1 MKSNEEVLGDK
12 GKSENK
18 YRKFQWLPILLIT
31 WNLFDLVLH
40 VAIDMAEP
48 YRIAGNVVAIVA
60 ALIVLLANV
69 KSYAPLILGG
79 AAVVVV
85 ALNAFHASEH
95 GFAIPM
101 LVFIGVTLFLLLRW
115 AQVKSL
121 EANAESENE
130 VGHFYHRWWMAIIVS
145 LVGVAIVVLTG
156 MSADVERGLPLA
168 PLDDVVLDS
177 ALLEQSN
184 ITPGPNDTDLYTT
197 VNAAEHA
204 DYARSHIFEYA
215 IFGGSFDEDASN
227 QTIVRATTADYPGA
241 YNVVTRNPGEIF
253 VYYGVYGDV
262 EGSTGPAVALLDANT
277 LEEVWNT
284 QLAVYENE
292 TAWNYP
298 GVVGLHGNG
307 TLIVVSGNTAA
318 VLDPDTGNI
327 INKVDLP
334 QVDPALGS
342 YNGFAT
348 TSDGTLFTKAL
359 FRYCDDEGG
368 LALKNCLDTEATQT
382 LLALDP
388 VSLEIITQVE
398 LPVFSTGRIPIA
410 VHDGIDH
417 VYMPG
422 ISEVYRYRWENQSL
436 VLEEDWG
443 FVSVTEEDDLGAMA
457 PNVIGDWVFVQVN
470 TGTPKPMPVWA
481 ISAVDSSERFM
492 IRPFEDIETRFSF
505 GVAHGAFDT
514 ESGLLFTADTG
525 TGYVSAMTFDPESG
539 FEVVW
544 REEQTTSVFQQLI
557 GDPDERVVVT
567 SDLLNFRLNPLTA
580 TNEQILFR
588 DAATGR
594 ELARTGN
601 LPRMS
606 DGANI
611 SPGFGG
617 RMYFPGKDGRIYE
630 VSVQME

>member
-1 MKSNEEVLGDK
+1 MNTQ
-12 GKSENK
+12 NRT
-18 YRKFQWLPILLIT
+18 RKFPWLPALIIA
-31 WNLFDLVLH
+31 WNIIDLVLH

-48 YRIAGNVVAIVA
+48 LRIAGNVVAIAA

-69 KSYAPLILGG
+69 KSYAPYILGG
-79 AAVVVV
+79 AAVAVVV
-85 ALNAFHASEH
+85 LNAFHAAQH
-95 GFAIPM
+95 GSAIPM

-115 AQVKSL
+115 AQVFL
-121 EANAESENE
+121 AEA
-130 VGHFYHRWWMAIIVS
+130 GDQRFYHRWWAALAPAVI
-145 LVGVAIVVLTG
+145 GAAIVFLMG
-156 MSADVERGLPLA
+156 MSLAIMPLYKGE
-168 PLDDVVLDS
+168 LDS

-184 ITPGPNDTDLYTT
+184 VTPGPNDTDLYTT

-215 IFGGSFDEDASN
+215 IFGGSLDKDASN
-227 QTIVRATTADYPGA
+227 RVIVRATTPDYPGA
-241 YNVVTRNPGEIF
+241 YNVVTRNPDEIF
-253 VYYGVYGDV
+253 VYYGVYGEV
-262 EGSTGPAVALLDANT
+262 EGAIGPAVARLDANT

-284 QLAVYENE
+284 QLAVYEND

-298 GVVGLHGNG
+298 GVVGMHGNG
-307 TLIVVSGNTAA
+307 TLIVVSGGTAA
-318 VLDPDTGNI
+318 VLDPNTGDI
-327 INKVDLP
+327 INQVDLP
-334 QVDPALGS
+334 QEDPVNQS

-359 FRYCDDEGG
+359 FRSCDDIGSTA
-368 LALKNCLDTEATQT
+368 LASCLDTEKTQT

-388 VSLEIITQVE
+388 VTLEIITQVE

-410 VHDGIDH
+410 VHDGIDY

-422 ISEVYRYRWENQSL
+422 VSEVYRYRWENKSL
-436 VLEEDWG
+436 VFDEDWG
-443 FVSVTEEDDLGAMA
+443 LVSVTEEDDLGAMA

-481 ISAVDSSERFM
+481 VSAVDPSERYL

-505 GVAHGAFDT
+505 AVAHGAFDT
-514 ESGLLFTADTG
+514 ASGLLYTADTG
-525 TGYVSAMTFDPESG
+525 TGYVSAMTFDPETG
-539 FEVVW
+539 FELVW

-557 GDPDERVVVT
+557 GTADERVVVT
-567 SDLLNFRLNPLTA
+567 SHLLNFRLNPLKA
-580 TNEQILFR
+580 TNEQVVFR
-588 DAATGR
+588 NAATGQ

-606 DGANI
+606 QGANI

-617 RMYFPGKDGRIYE
+617 RMYFPAVDGRIYE
-630 VSVQME
+630 VSVQSE

>member
-1 MKSNEEVLGDK
+1 MKT
-12 GKSENK
+12 ENVNR
-18 YRKFQWLPILLIT
+18 RKPWLPTLLIS
-31 WNLFDLVLH
+31 WNLFDLVVH

-48 YRIAGNVVAIVA
+48 LRIAGNVVAIVA
-60 ALIVLLANV
+60 AIIVLFANV
-69 KSYAPLILGG
+69 KSSAPYILSG
-79 AAVVVV
+79 AAVVVLAV
-85 ALNAFHASEH
+85 NVVHASQH
-95 GFAIPM
+95 GALIPM

-115 AQVKSL
+115 AQDTLVK
-121 EANAESENE
+121 ERDQP
-130 VGHFYHRWWMAIIVS
+130 FYLRWWVS
-145 LVGVAIVVLTG
+145 LVITLVAAATVFLSGMTAELT
-156 MSADVERGLPLA
+156 ALPVMA
-168 PLDDVVLDS
+168 LDDIVLDS
-177 ALLEQSN
+177 ALLEQAN

-215 IFGGSFDEDASN
+215 IFGGSLDEDVSN
-227 QTIVRATTADYPGA
+227 RAIVRATAADYPGA
-241 YNVVTRNPGEIF
+241 YNVVTRNSDELF
-253 VYYGVYGDV
+253 VYYGVYGEV
-262 EGSTGPAVALLDANT
+262 EGATGPAVAHVDANT

-284 QLAVYENE
+284 QLADYRDNE

-298 GVVGLHGNG
+298 GVIGLHGNG
-307 TLIVVSGNTAA
+307 TLIIVSGNTAA
-318 VLDPDTGNI
+318 VIDPDTGDI
-327 INKVDLP
+327 INQVDLP
-334 QVDPALGS
+334 QDDPALGS

-359 FRYCDDEGG
+359 FRNCDEIGSTA
-368 LALKNCLDTEATQT
+368 LARCLDTEETQT

-410 VHDGIDH
+410 VHDGVDY

-422 ISEVYRYRWENQSL
+422 VSEVYRYRRENQAL
-436 VLEEDWG
+436 VLDQEWG
-443 FVSVTEEDDLGAMA
+443 FVSVIEEGDLGAMA
-457 PNVIGDWVFVQVN
+457 PNIIGDWAFVQVN
-470 TGTPKPMPVWA
+470 TGTDKPMPVWA
-481 ISAVDSSERFM
+481 ISTRDSSQRYL
-492 IRPFEDIETRFSF
+492 IQPFDDIDTRFSF

-514 ESGLLFTADTG
+514 ASGLLYTADTG
-525 TGYVSAMTFDPESG
+525 TGYVAAMSFDPETG

-557 GDPDERVVVT
+557 GTADERVVVT
-567 SDLLNFRLNPLTA
+567 SDLVNFRLNPLTA
-580 TNEQILFR
+580 TNEHVVFR

-606 DGANI
+606 QGANI

-617 RMYFPGKDGRIYE
+617 RMYFPGVDGRIYE
-630 VSVQME
+630 VSVQSE

>member
-1 MKSNEEVLGDK
+1 MKT
-12 GKSENK
+12 ENK
-18 YRKFQWLPILLIT
+18 SQRFQWLPALTIA
-31 WNLFDLVLH
+31 WNLVDLLLH

-48 YRIAGNVVAIVA
+48 LRIAGNIVGIAA
-60 ALIVLLANV
+60 ALIVLLGFAR
-69 KSYAPLILGG
+69 SYAPYILGG

-85 ALNAFHASEH
+85 ILNSIHSFEDGS
-95 GFAIPM
+95 GIPM

-115 AQVKSL
+115 AQVFL
-121 EANAESENE
+121 AED
-130 VGHFYHRWWMAIIVS
+130 GDQRFYHRWWAALAAAVI
-145 LVGVAIVVLTG
+145 GAAIVFLTG
-156 MSADVERGLPLA
+156 LLAGAEQSLPIMELYEG
-168 PLDDVVLDS
+168 DLDS

-184 ITPGPNDTDLYTT
+184 ITPGPSDTDLYTT

-215 IFGGSFDEDASN
+215 IFGGSLDEDASN
-227 QTIVRATTADYPGA
+227 QAIVRASAPDYPGA
-241 YNVVTRNPGEIF
+241 YNMVTRNPDEIF
-253 VYYGVYGDV
+253 VYYGVYGEV
-262 EGSTGPAVALLDANT
+262 EGAIGPAVARLDAHT

-284 QLAVYENE
+284 QLAVYDDNE
-292 TAWNYP
+292 TVWNYP
-298 GVVGLHGNG
+298 GVIGVHGNG

-318 VLDPDTGNI
+318 VLDPDTGDI
-327 INKVDLP
+327 INQVDLP
-334 QVDPALGS
+334 QEDPALGS

-359 FRYCDDEGG
+359 FRSCDAIGSTA
-368 LALKNCLDTEATQT
+368 LANCLDTEETQT

-388 VSLEIITQVE
+388 VTLEIVTQVE

-410 VHDGIDH
+410 IHDDIDY

-436 VLEEDWG
+436 VLDEDWG

-481 ISAVDSSERFM
+481 ISAVDSSERFV

-514 ESGLLFTADTG
+514 ASGLLYTADTG
-525 TGYVSAMTFDPESG
+525 TGYVSAMTFDPETG
-539 FEVVW
+539 FELVW

-557 GDPDERVVVT
+557 GAPDERVVVT
-567 SDLLNFRLNPLTA
+567 SELVNIGLRLSPLSILRA
-580 TNEQILFR
+580 TNEQVVFR
-588 DAATGR
+588 NAATGE

-606 DGANI
+606 QGANI

-617 RMYFPGKDGRIYE
+617 RVYFPAVDGRIYE
-630 VSVQME
+630 VSVQSE